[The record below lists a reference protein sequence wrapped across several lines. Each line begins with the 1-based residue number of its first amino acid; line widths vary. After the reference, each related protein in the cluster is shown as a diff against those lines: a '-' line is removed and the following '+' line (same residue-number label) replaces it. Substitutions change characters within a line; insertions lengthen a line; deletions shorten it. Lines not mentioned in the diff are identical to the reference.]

1 MIPQMNVLM
10 VSFVLN
16 IGVGLIIFFFNSEEF
31 FNVGLSFGQWAIR
44 KMARICW
51 LGGRLADESDNQSGE
66 KTEDPSSYR
75 IEEFRKKGDV
85 ASSRELTSSIVL
97 GVSFFLISVSMVYLF
112 ETFGNFIRFYIS
124 LDPKVAFSEAGQSLI
139 FQKALDLIIQ
149 SAGPILLTILLVSVI
164 TTVSQIGFL
173 FSPDVLTIDFNRVN
187 PVKGFGR
194 LFSMKAIVEP

>member
-1 MIPQMNVLM
+1 
-10 VSFVLN
+10 
-16 IGVGLIIFFFNSEEF
+16 
-31 FNVGLSFGQWAIR
+31 
-44 KMARICW
+44 
-51 LGGRLADESDNQSGE
+51 
-66 KTEDPSSYR
+66 
-75 IEEFRKKGDV
+75 
-85 ASSRELTSSIVL
+85 
-97 GVSFFLISVSMVYLF
+97 MVYLF
-112 ETFGNFIRFYIS
+112 ETFGNFIRFYIN

-194 LFSMKAIVEP
+194 LFSMKAIVEAIKGIFKFTLVIGITYYFLKDEINHIKGFYQLEIMNSFLVGKGILVKLASLF